1 MVDVAKMMK
10 KALVMGRTEWE
21 RAAKILATD
30 GSLPKIRSTRQQRR
44 RRMRRTGMLG
54 TAILISERDT
64 MSTSNKLQPLVRKG
78 RGQLAKQFRTSS
90 AVKARVRNMSILA
103 KEASWELPLL
113 RATLSCASV
122 MLMAKFCKYI
132 L

>member
-1 MVDVAKMMK
+1 MCECRDQIQEQLDTHIAAMTTMVNQ
-10 KALVMGRTEWE
+10 ALVMGTREWD

-44 RRMRRTGMLG
+44 RRMRRTGMPG

-78 RGQLAKQFRTSS
+78 RGQLAKQ
-90 AVKARVRNMSILA
+90 
-103 KEASWELPLL
+103 
-113 RATLSCASV
+113 
-122 MLMAKFCKYI
+122 
-132 L
+132 